1 MPGRIARFMYRPL
14 NGRQVARWA
23 AWVVLALVLVAVLFA
38 VPWFKK
44 PPRRTTAVNEIPI
57 HVAPVF
63 PTTQGVTVADP
74 SAVSL
79 LAFGDWGRNSIAER
93 EVAKG
98 IRARGAAYDAGLLLG
113 DNFYFP
119 LTGTDD
125 PRWRELFEDLYQP
138 ADLRFWA
145 VLGNHD
151 VNTLAGP
158 WTAPGSRPAATQRVV
173 NMDIEMGYAA
183 EHPGGRFNLPARWY
197 RLDLPAEQPTVA
209 ILMLDTNYVEPGFGG
224 KPFMDQESAWLKAQL
239 DELRPPPGDG
249 IAGPRRPWVIC
260 CAHHPIFT
268 NGNTHDDDE
277 RLKREWLP
285 MLESHGVDFYLA
297 GHNHCLEH
305 VQVPGSRIGHL
316 VSGGGGANLYPRKQ
330 RHAGWFAQSYG
341 FTHLVLRPDRA
352 EVSFVD
358 TAGRV
363 MHSFTRYPDGREQVM
378 VADQPATPLP
388 PVPAG
393 APGATP
399 EPGDND

>member
-1 MPGRIARFMYRPL
+1 MSRTSDQRRLARRL
-14 NGRQVARWA
+14 S
-23 AWVVLALVLVAVLFA
+23 WVVLALIVVLLTLLPVTAY
-38 VPWFKK
+38 
-44 PPRRTTAVNEIPI
+44 RESSRHRTRVIE
-57 HVAPVF
+57 APVYVPPVY
-63 PTTQGVTVADP
+63 PTTQSVTVADP

-79 LAFGDWGRNSIAER
+79 IAFGDWGRNSAAER
-93 EVAKG
+93 AVANG

-125 PRWRELFEDLYQP
+125 PRWHELFEDLYQP

-151 VNTLAGP
+151 YITLAGP
-158 WTAPGSRPAATQRVV
+158 RPVPGQPAPGAQPV
-173 NMDIEMGYAA
+173 NMDIEFAYTR
-183 EHPGGRFNLPARWY
+183 EHPGGRFNLPSRWY
-197 RLDLPAEQPTVA
+197 RLDLPAEQPTVTV
-209 ILMLDTNYVEPGFGG
+209 LMLDTNYRERTFGG
-224 KPFMDQESAWLKAQL
+224 KPFMDQQTAWLRQQL
-239 DELRPPPGDG
+239 DELRPPPDG
-249 IAGPRRPWVIC
+249 PAGPRRAWIIC

-268 NGNTHDDDE
+268 NGNTHDDDA

-285 MLESHGVDFYLA
+285 MLDSHGVDFYLA

-305 VQVPGSRIGHL
+305 VQVPGSRISHL

-330 RHAGWFAQSYG
+330 RHPGWFAQSYG

-378 VADQPATPLP
+378 VADHPATPLP

-399 EPGDND
+399 VPDDDD